1 MHCQALFLRRR
12 KQTINAKQVYP
23 SRACM
28 MISFSL
34 LWFRPQSVIAQLE
47 QATFF
52 TTAPSSSVFPKPA
65 HKPKLFREGTFKRST
80 LRDLHKAVINCLY
93 SALLQSSAKKQRWAF
108 PLSIAFTT
116 SRSPR
121 ERPSVRRLD
130 LSCFMMAPSRVCA
143 PSATSGSL
151 SSSDIVFHKFDS
163 CEL

>member
-28 MISFSL
+28 MISFSV
-34 LWFRPQSVIAQLE
+34 LWLRPQSVIAQLE

-80 LRDLHKAVINCLY
+80 LRDLHKPVIKALY
-93 SALLQSSAKKQRWAF
+93 SWLLQSSARKQSCAF

-121 ERPSVRRLD
+121 ERPSLRRLD
-130 LSCFMMAPSRVCA
+130 FSCFLIAESRVGAPSWA
-143 PSATSGSL
+143 SGPLS
-151 SSSDIVFHKFDS
+151 SSSDII
-163 CEL
+163 L